1 LKKFESL
8 SGALFRHGGG
18 GGDLGRELFGIVI
31 EAMCIIVQYQM
42 DNDRRELFAI

>member
-8 SGALFRHGGG
+8 SGAFFCHGGG
-18 GGDLGRELFGIVI
+18 AADAGREFFVIVI

-42 DNDRRELFAI
+42 DNGRELFAI